1 MADVRQGGTVQHLY
15 EIDVRIP
22 VRDGVVL
29 AANVWR
35 PLEGTAPTLLV
46 RLPYSKDNEIP
57 LGDYYPNVSTLLEA
71 GYAVVMQDCRGTF
84 RSEGEFV
91 PHAADRTD
99 GEDTI
104 AWIADQPWSDGT
116 MGMYGPSYLG
126 MVQWEAAVTKPPAL
140 KAIAPCFTSLDKYG
154 APWYSTGGALSLS
167 CVTWWCAMMYTFD
180 AQRSLGQGVGT
191 IDRLMELGQAM
202 LYPAPLNDVLPTAE
216 VPVLA
221 TCGKWWSEW
230 MAHATHDE
238 YWDAVD
244 LRPDLPRVEV
254 PALHIGGWY
263 DLYIGQTVRDFAAA
277 RQQAGTD
284 QARAEQR
291 LIIGPWDHLTT
302 TGVYPDRSFGPM
314 AASGML
320 RLTHLQ
326 IKFFDRWVRGDTT
339 ALVDIAPVK
348 IFVMGIDQWRD
359 EQNWPLPDTR
369 WTDYHLASS
378 GHANT
383 ANGDGVLTT
392 APASNAERD
401 TYLYDPRRPVPTAGG
416 ACLPMTPGFGGP
428 VDQRAV
434 AGRDDV
440 LCYTTPVLTEPVEVT
455 GPISVT
461 LFVSSSAVDTD
472 FTAKLVDVFP
482 DGKAINLCDGILR
495 ARYRNGLD
503 HQELMEPG
511 TVYEITVD
519 MTATANVF
527 LPGHRIRLDIS
538 SSNFP
543 RYDRN
548 TNTGG
553 VIAEESEDRMIP
565 AINHIHHGPDYPS
578 RLVLPIIDRKAVG

>member
-1 MADVRQGGTVQHLY
+1 VQHLY

-22 VRDGVVL
+22 VRDGVAL

-35 PLEGTAPTLLV
+35 PVEGTAPTLLV
-46 RLPYSKDNEIP
+46 RLPYSKDREAP
-57 LGDYYPNVSTLLEA
+57 LGDYFLNIATLLEA

-84 RSEGEFV
+84 RSEGEFA

-116 MGMYGPSYLG
+116 VGMYGASYLG
-126 MVQWEAAVTKPPAL
+126 MVQWEAAVTKPAAL
-140 KAIAPCFTSLDKYG
+140 KAIAPCFTSLDKYR
-154 APWYSTGGALSLS
+154 APWYSAGGALSLS
-167 CVTWWCAMMYTFD
+167 LVTWWCAMMYAFD
-180 AQRSLGQGVGT
+180 AMRSLGQGVGT
-191 IDRLMELGQAM
+191 ADRLLELGQSM
-202 LYPAPLNDVLPTAE
+202 LYPEPLNDVLPTAD

-221 TCGKWWSEW
+221 TYGKWWSEW
-230 MAHATHDE
+230 MAHPAHDE

-244 LRPDLPRVEV
+244 RRPDLPKVAV

-263 DLYIGQTVRDFAAA
+263 DLYIGETVRDFAAA

-284 QARAEQR
+284 HACAEQR
-291 LIIGPWDHLTT
+291 LIIGPWDHLST

-314 AASGML
+314 AASSVL
-320 RLTHLQ
+320 RLTNLHV
-326 IKFFDRWVRGDTT
+326 KFFDRWVRGDTT
-339 ALVDIAPVK
+339 ALDDIAPVK

-359 EQNWPLPDTR
+359 EQDWPLPDTR
-369 WTDYHLASS
+369 WIDYHLTSG

-392 APASNAERD
+392 TPAPATERD
-401 TYLYDPRRPVPTAGG
+401 IYLYDPRRPVPTTGG

-428 VDQRAV
+428 VDQRSV
-434 AGRDDV
+434 AGRDDI

-482 DGKAINLCDGILR
+482 DGRAINLCDGILR
-495 ARYRNGLD
+495 TRYRNGLD

-553 VIAEESEDRMIP
+553 VIAEESEDQMIP
-565 AINHIHHGPDYPS
+565 AVNRIHHGPGYPS
-578 RLVLPIIDRKAVG
+578 RLILPIIDRNDAR

>member
-1 MADVRQGGTVQHLY
+1 MQHLY

-35 PLEGTAPTLLV
+35 PVEGTAPTLLV
-46 RLPYSKDNEIP
+46 RLPYSKDIEFP
-57 LGDYYPNVSTLLEA
+57 LGDYVLNIPTLLEA
-71 GYAVVMQDCRGTF
+71 GYAVVIQDCRGTF
-84 RSEGEFV
+84 RSAGEFV
-91 PHAADRTD
+91 PHATDRTD

-104 AWIADQPWSDGT
+104 AWIAEQPWSDGT
-116 MGMYGPSYLG
+116 VGMYGPSYLG
-126 MVQWEAAVTKPPAL
+126 MVQWEAAVMKPPAL

-154 APWYSTGGALSLS
+154 APWYSSGGALSLS
-167 CVTWWCAMMYTFD
+167 VMTWWCAMMYTFD
-180 AQRSLGQGVGT
+180 AMRSADRTGEGV
-191 IDRLMELGQAM
+191 DQLPELASAM
-202 LYPAPLNDVLPTAE
+202 LYSERLNDVLPTRE

-221 TCGKWWSEW
+221 TYGKWWSEW
-230 MAHATHDE
+230 MAHPAHDE
-238 YWDAVD
+238 YWDAID
-244 LRPDLPRVEV
+244 LTLDLAAVQI

-263 DLYIGQTVRDFAAA
+263 DLYIGQTVRDFSTA
-277 RQQAGTD
+277 RQQAGTEE
-284 QARAEQR
+284 ARAEQR
-291 LIIGPWDHLTT
+291 LIVGPWDHLTT

-314 AASGML
+314 AASAMV
-320 RLTHLQ
+320 RLTNLH
-326 IKFFDRWVRGDTT
+326 IKFFDRWVRGDTN
-339 ALVDIAPVK
+339 ALDGIAPVK

-359 EQNWPLPDTR
+359 EQDWPLPDTR
-369 WTDYHLASS
+369 WTDYHLASG

-383 ANGDGVLTT
+383 ADGDGVLTT
-392 APASNAERD
+392 APAAGAERD

-434 AGRDDV
+434 TARDDV
-440 LCYTTPVLTEPVEVT
+440 LCYTTPVLDEPVEVT

-482 DGKAINLCDGILR
+482 DGRAINLCDGILR
-495 ARYRNGLD
+495 ARYRDRLD
-503 HQELMEPG
+503 REELMKPG
-511 TVYEITVD
+511 TIYEISVD

-553 VIAEESEDRMIP
+553 VIARESEDQMIP
-565 AINHIHHGPDYPS
+565 AINRIHHGPDHPS
-578 RLVLPIIDRKAVG
+578 RLILPVINRSDTQ